1 MSKELSLDLW
11 HRRYTQQAKWSQ
23 EIRQYLLGKI
33 TLGEGDKILEVGS
46 GTGAV
51 LSLLSKETHAQCYG
65 IDIDFSSLSFSA
77 KLDHPL
83 DLTAGDAYALPF
95 PDNNFNL
102 TYCHYLLLW
111 IKHPLSAIAEMVRVT
126 RPGGLV
132 IALAEPDYQAR
143 IDHPPN
149 LAHLGKIQTQSLG
162 EQGAETAMGRKL
174 SGLFH
179 DAGLQNITS
188 GILGAQWDP
197 TATGEIDETEWLM
210 IRADTAEH
218 LSPEALEAYRRA
230 ESKARREERRVLFI
244 PTFYASG
251 FVP

>member
-1 MSKELSLDLW
+1 VSEKLDLDLW
-11 HRRYTQQAKWSQ
+11 HQRYTQQGKWSQ

-33 TLGEGDKILEVGS
+33 ALGESDKILEVGS

-51 LSLLSKETHAQCYG
+51 LSLLSEETRAQCYG
-65 IDIDFSSLSFSA
+65 VDIDLASLLYAA
-77 KLDHPL
+77 KLGDPF
-83 DLTAGDAYALPF
+83 DLAAGDAYFLPF

-111 IKHPLSAIAEMVRVT
+111 IKHPLAVIAEMVRVT
-126 RPGGLV
+126 KPGGHV

-143 IDHPPN
+143 IDHPQT
-149 LAHLGKIQTQSLG
+149 LVQLGKIQTQSLH
-162 EQGAETAMGRKL
+162 EQGADTAMGRKL
-174 SGLFH
+174 LGLFH

-210 IRADTAEH
+210 IQADTAGR
-218 LSPEALEAYRRA
+218 LSPEALAAYRRA
-230 ESKARREERRVLFI
+230 ESEARREEKRVLFI
-244 PTFYASG
+244 PTFYAAG
-251 FVP
+251 IVP

>member
-1 MSKELSLDLW
+1 VNEKLGLDLW

-33 TLGEGDKILEVGS
+33 TLGENDKILELGS

-51 LSLLSKETHAQCYG
+51 LSLLSEETHAQCYG
-65 IDIDFSSLSFSA
+65 IDIDFASLAFSA
-77 KLDHPL
+77 KLGYPL
-83 DLTAGDAYALPF
+83 ALAAGDAYSLPF
-95 PDNNFNL
+95 SNDSFNL

-111 IKHPLSAIAEMVRVT
+111 IKNPLAVIAEMVRVT
-126 RPGGLV
+126 RPGGFV

-143 IDHPPN
+143 IDHPTI
-149 LAHLGKIQTQSLG
+149 LAQLGKIQTQSLG

-179 DAGLQNITS
+179 DAGLQNIIS

-197 TATGEIDETEWLM
+197 SETREMDETEWLM
-210 IRADTAEH
+210 IQADTADS
-218 LSPEALEAYRRA
+218 LCPKALEAYRRA

-244 PTFYASG
+244 PTFYAAG
-251 FVP
+251 IVT

>member
-1 MSKELSLDLW
+1 MSEELGLDLW

-23 EIRQYLLGKI
+23 EIRQYLLEKI

-51 LSLLSKETHAQCYG
+51 LSLLSEETRAQCFG
-65 IDIDFSSLSFSA
+65 IDIDFANLAFSA
-77 KLDHPL
+77 KLGYPL
-83 DLTAGDAYALPF
+83 ELTAGDAYALPF
-95 PDNNFNL
+95 SDNNFNL

-111 IKHPLSAIAEMVRVT
+111 IKHPLAVIAEMARVT
-126 RPGGLV
+126 KPGGRV

-149 LAHLGKIQTQSLG
+149 LAQLGKIQTQSLQ

-174 SGLFH
+174 SGLFY

-197 TATGEIDETEWLM
+197 TVIGEIDETEWLM
-210 IRADTAEH
+210 IQADTSDR
-218 LSPEALEAYRRA
+218 LSPEVLTAYRRA
-230 ESKARREERRVLFI
+230 EIKARREEKRVLFI
-244 PTFYASG
+244 PTFYAAG
-251 FVP
+251 IVP

>member
-1 MSKELSLDLW
+1 MSKELGLNLW

-23 EIRQYLLGKI
+23 DIRRFLLGKI

-51 LSLLSKETHAQCYG
+51 LSLLSGETHARCYG
-65 IDIDFSSLSFSA
+65 IDIDLASLAFSA
-77 KLDHPL
+77 KLGYPL
-83 DLTAGDAYALPF
+83 ALAAGDAYSLPF
-95 PDNNFNL
+95 PDDSFNL

-111 IKHPLSAIAEMVRVT
+111 IKNPLAVIAEMVRVT
-126 RPGGLV
+126 RPGGFV

-143 IDHPPN
+143 IDHPTI
-149 LAHLGKIQTQSLG
+149 LAQLGKIQTQSLG

-174 SGLFH
+174 PGLFH

-197 TATGEIDETEWLM
+197 TTTGEIDETERLM
-210 IRADTAEH
+210 IRADTADR
-218 LSPEALEAYRRA
+218 LSPEALAAYRRK
-230 ESKARREERRVLFI
+230 EINARREEKRVLFI